1 MAATQEELSAL
12 FSRNLSFQPI
22 APAPAPIHQTTPP
35 TEAITY
41 SITQHYHH
49 SSHIAPP
56 APPPAAP
63 TTDAHTTSIIL
74 SRHGVD
80 ASSLFPSQLALFQS
94 ADPAQQMRL
103 VELWRI
109 SPPTYGGHSLAAEQ
123 PQWPVTSVAQEEV
136 AAQARYERAML
147 EERAARH
154 NSMEGGG
161 DDVMSDGEVSNTPLT
176 PILGGGDGRSGGAV
190 EPYMAS
196 GYEALA
202 AREYEISAQQP
213 AKDAYSHFGTAMGGA
228 PAVAAY
234 SRATDPVYAAAGAG
248 WATRGEQEQ
257 RAAMEDAYG
266 GFVQRGYG
274 GVCFGYT
281 GDQEML

>member
-12 FSRNLSFQPI
+12 FSRTLSFQP
-22 APAPAPIHQTTPP
+22 PPPPPAPIHQTTPP

-49 SSHIAPP
+49 SSHVAPSAP
-56 APPPAAP
+56 APAP

-80 ASSLFPSQLALFQS
+80 AASLFPSQLALFQS
-94 ADPAQQMRL
+94 ADLAQQMRL

-109 SPPTYGGHSLAAEQ
+109 SPPTYGGHALAAEQ
-123 PQWPVTSVAQEEV
+123 PQWPATSVALEEEM
-136 AAQARYERAML
+136 AQKRYERAMM

-154 NSMEGGG
+154 HCVEASG
-161 DDVMSDGEVSNTPLT
+161 DDVMSDGEISNTPLT
-176 PILGGGDGRSGGAV
+176 PILGGGDSRGGGGV

-213 AKDAYSHFGTAMGGA
+213 AKDAYSHFGTAMGGSA
-228 PAVAAY
+228 PAAY
-234 SRATDPVYAAAGAG
+234 SRATDPVYAGAGGSDG
-248 WATRGEQEQ
+248 WATRSEQEQ
-257 RAAMEDAYG
+257 RRAMEDAYG
-266 GFVQRGYG
+266 GYVQRGYG

>member
-12 FSRNLSFQPI
+12 FSRTLSFQP
-22 APAPAPIHQTTPP
+22 PAPAPIHQTTPP
-35 TEAITY
+35 SEAITY

-49 SSHIAPP
+49 SSHIASQP
-56 APPPAAP
+56 APAPAPAQ

-94 ADPAQQMRL
+94 AEPAQQMRL

-109 SPPTYGGHSLAAEQ
+109 SPPTYGGHALAAEQ
-123 PQWPVTSVAQEEV
+123 PAWPATSVAQEEG

-154 NSMEGGG
+154 NSMEVGG

-176 PILGGGDGRSGGAV
+176 PILGGGDGRGVSAV

-202 AREYEISAQQP
+202 AREYEISAHQP
-213 AKDAYSHFGTAMGGA
+213 AKDAYSHFGTAMGGGA
-228 PAVAAY
+228 AGGAY
-234 SRATDPVYAAAGAG
+234 SRATDPVYAGAG
-248 WATRGEQEQ
+248 GAWATRSEHEQ

>member
-1 MAATQEELSAL
+1 
-12 FSRNLSFQPI
+12 
-22 APAPAPIHQTTPP
+22 
-35 TEAITY
+35 
-41 SITQHYHH
+41 
-49 SSHIAPP
+49 
-56 APPPAAP
+56 
-63 TTDAHTTSIIL
+63 
-74 SRHGVD
+74 
-80 ASSLFPSQLALFQS
+80 
-94 ADPAQQMRL
+94 MRL

-109 SPPTYGGHSLAAEQ
+109 SPPSYGGHALANEQ
-123 PQWPVTSVAQEEV
+123 PAWPATSVAQEEA

-154 NSMEGGG
+154 HSEVG
-161 DDVMSDGEVSNTPLT
+161 DDVMSDGEASNAPLT
-176 PILGGGDGRSGGAV
+176 PIQGGDGRGVGGA

-202 AREYEISAQQP
+202 AREYEISAAAAAQP

-228 PAVAAY
+228 QQVVPY
-234 SRATDPVYAAAGAG
+234 TKATDPVYAGGANG
-248 WATRGEQEQ
+248 WATRSEQEQ
-257 RAAMEDAYG
+257 RTAMEDAYG

>member
-12 FSRNLSFQPI
+12 FSRNLSFQPPPPP
-22 APAPAPIHQTTPP
+22 PAPAPIHQTTPP

-49 SSHIAPP
+49 SSHTARPT
-56 APPPAAP
+56 P

-109 SPPTYGGHSLAAEQ
+109 SPPTYGGHALAAEQ
-123 PQWPVTSVAQEEV
+123 PQWPATSVAQEE
-136 AAQARYERAML
+136 AMAQARYERAML

-154 NSMEGGG
+154 HSVEGG
-161 DDVMSDGEVSNTPLT
+161 DDVMSDGEISNAPLT
-176 PILGGGDGRSGGAV
+176 PIQGGGDGRGLGGGAV

-213 AKDAYSHFGTAMGGA
+213 AKDAYSHFGTAMGGSA
-228 PAVAAY
+228 PVVSY
-234 SRATDPVYAAAGAG
+234 SRATDPVYAGSAGSDG
-248 WATRGEQEQ
+248 WATRSETEQ
-257 RAAMEDAYG
+257 RRAMEDAYG

>member
-12 FSRNLSFQPI
+12 FSRTLSFQ
-22 APAPAPIHQTTPP
+22 APAPPSAPIHQTTPP

-49 SSHIAPP
+49 SSHVAAP
-56 APPPAAP
+56 APAPAP

-80 ASSLFPSQLALFQS
+80 AASLFPSQLALFQS

-109 SPPTYGGHSLAAEQ
+109 SPPTYGGHALAAEQ
-123 PQWPVTSVAQEEV
+123 PEWPATSVALEEEM
-136 AAQARYERAML
+136 AQKRYERAMM

-154 NSMEGGG
+154 NSSVEG
-161 DDVMSDGEVSNTPLT
+161 ETTNTPLT
-176 PILGGGDGRSGGAV
+176 PILGGDSRGGSGA

-202 AREYEISAQQP
+202 AREYEISAAAAQP
-213 AKDAYSHFGTAMGGA
+213 AKDAYSHFGTAIGGA
-228 PAVAAY
+228 QQVAY
-234 SRATDPVYAAAGAG
+234 SRATDPVYAGGADG
-248 WATRGEQEQ
+248 WATRSEQEQ
-257 RAAMEDAYG
+257 RRAMEDAYG
-266 GFVQRGYG
+266 GFVQRG
-274 GVCFGYT
+274 
-281 GDQEML
+281 